1 MLDQF
6 QVQNKLRIMIQSNIE
21 TPFYNRQDNILFLPN
36 IYDWKNDYLSFIKHY
51 SYGNLRISSIDLIT
65 REVIEA
71 IKDNPHIYAIE
82 LGSEKEPYTLTREV
96 FDLLN
101 ESNSLYKITTSLV
114 TGEYSIREMELLT
127 FFNQTMVGEYS
138 IVDLKSFSSFVFR
151 DPLLDRE
158 ISYLEQYLGRDVT
171 IDFRYDDYSN
181 ILKVIQKL
189 EGRNITFNIL
199 ENEALSLYSKQ
210 FQDVIQHKEKIYMNH
225 STKLDQYLFMHSF
238 LDIMVADVKNSNMS
252 MYEKYLAVFQIVTH
266 YKLFQENEQNKNSA
280 RLLEHVLFNNFG
292 VCYGFSE
299 LLVALLDKVGIKA
312 FNVSFELYK
321 ESEKIHLS
329 DLARLNKEELN
340 RKLGNVEYHSRVIV
354 RLIDPKYHIDGIFFA
369 DPTWDN
375 SLESHYFN
383 HSLMT
388 PYETTLEFTRFYDTD
403 VSIFNI
409 SSMEEFLNKIKLL
422 PNSIFYFLEVIQNI
436 DFSYYV
442 YLKKNYD
449 FDVEDYDFLLD
460 AYNYIIKYTKKSVSK
475 DARFQALEILFQ
487 FIYPDLTEVEKEQY
501 LVLLQEKNQKRDEQ
515 FFRKGGR

>member
-21 TPFYNRQDNILFLPN
+21 TPFYNRQDNILFIPN

-151 DPLLDRE
+151 DPLSDRE

-210 FQDVIQHKEKIYMNH
+210 F
-225 STKLDQYLFMHSF
+225 
-238 LDIMVADVKNSNMS
+238 
-252 MYEKYLAVFQIVTH
+252 
-266 YKLFQENEQNKNSA
+266 
-280 RLLEHVLFNNFG
+280 
-292 VCYGFSE
+292 
-299 LLVALLDKVGIKA
+299 
-312 FNVSFELYK
+312 
-321 ESEKIHLS
+321 
-329 DLARLNKEELN
+329 
-340 RKLGNVEYHSRVIV
+340 
-354 RLIDPKYHIDGIFFA
+354 
-369 DPTWDN
+369 
-375 SLESHYFN
+375 
-383 HSLMT
+383 
-388 PYETTLEFTRFYDTD
+388 
-403 VSIFNI
+403 
-409 SSMEEFLNKIKLL
+409 
-422 PNSIFYFLEVIQNI
+422 
-436 DFSYYV
+436 
-442 YLKKNYD
+442 
-449 FDVEDYDFLLD
+449 
-460 AYNYIIKYTKKSVSK
+460 
-475 DARFQALEILFQ
+475 
-487 FIYPDLTEVEKEQY
+487 
-501 LVLLQEKNQKRDEQ
+501 
-515 FFRKGGR
+515 